1 MLPYGLELYC
11 KSLEAAAAEFSLPPE
26 EGYSKTGTKA
36 DFTLCEQVSFAA
48 IYPVS
53 L

>member
-1 MLPYGLELYC
+1 MLPYGLEFYC
-11 KSLEAAAAEFSLPPE
+11 NSLQAAAAEFSLPPE

-36 DFTLCEQVSFAA
+36 DFTLCGQVSFAA